1 MQALTVGR
9 ASFDFLRLGALAL
22 ALAAAL
28 VLSGEARAG
37 GVTISGE
44 EETAAPGSAVEFTVS
59 GHSDTPIGAFGID
72 ILFDETKLV
81 AHSCQSNIA
90 ICNRAAQPGRL
101 RLNGVSL
108 SGFSGDITFATV
120 IFQAVGGPGEVPVD
134 IDVTAL
140 ASVDLTDMKGE
151 AIISDGSVTI
161 DDGGALTPPGDA
173 NCDSVLSA
181 GDGLAIVGEL
191 AGTGSPGCLPV
202 ADVNCDGKVDVLDAL
217 TILRA
222 VAGLPLSLPPGCEAL
237 A

>member
-9 ASFDFLRLGALAL
+9 ASFDLLRLGVLVM

-28 VLSGEARAG
+28 ALTGEARAG
-37 GVTISGE
+37 GVTVSGE
-44 EETAAPGSAVEFTVS
+44 DETIAPSSAVEFTVS
-59 GHSDTPIGAFGID
+59 GHSETPIGAFGID

-81 AHSCQSNIA
+81 AHSCQSNLA

-108 SGFSGDITFATV
+108 VGFSGDITFVTV
-120 IFQAVGGPGEVPVD
+120 IFQAVGAQGVLPVD

-140 ASVDLTDMKGE
+140 ASVDLTDMKGD
-151 AIISDGSVTI
+151 AIVSDGSVTI

-173 NCDSVLSA
+173 NCDSILSA
-181 GDGLAIVGEL
+181 GDGLAIVGNL
-191 AGTGSPGCLPV
+191 AGTDSPDCLPV